1 MGLDRK
7 PSSTK
12 PKKEKITEKKE
23 EPPKKGQGKLRKDR
37 ENAPSKRNE
46 MERKESSVSAA
57 FSAEEIKLGVK
68 EVRTAI
74 EEMEWKGKSGQ
85 DVWGEDQDNAV
96 RYGNP
101 EQASLVLTLV
111 PRLHS
116 NLCPTAQL

>member
-23 EPPKKGQGKLRKDR
+23 EPPNKSQGKLRKDR
-37 ENAPSKRNE
+37 MNAPSKRNE
-46 MERKESSVSAA
+46 MERKESCVSAA

-74 EEMEWKGKSGQ
+74 EEMEWKGKSGR
-85 DVWGEDQDNAV
+85 DVWEEDQDNAV
-96 RYGNP
+96 KYGKP
-101 EQASLVLTLV
+101 EQLPSSLLLSHVVIVSCAL
-111 PRLHS
+111 
-116 NLCPTAQL
+116 